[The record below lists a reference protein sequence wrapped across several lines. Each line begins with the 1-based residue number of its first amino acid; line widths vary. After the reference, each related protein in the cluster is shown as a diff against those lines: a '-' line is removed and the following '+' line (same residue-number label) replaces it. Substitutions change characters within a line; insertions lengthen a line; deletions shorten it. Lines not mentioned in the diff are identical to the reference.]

1 MNLEP
6 AIQGIALRALLL
18 TAPCGQPHAEPAL
31 NEEFQIA
38 PGQTVSIRNET
49 LKIRFESVIADSRC
63 PKGEQCISA
72 GNAEIL
78 VKLEAKGLEAQSV
91 RLNTSKEPRE
101 VDYDG
106 YGVRLVTLDPV
117 PISNRTIDPTK
128 YLATLLVK
136 KM

>member
-1 MNLEP
+1 MIR
-6 AIQGIALRALLL
+6 AIALQALLL
-18 TAPCGQPHAEPAL
+18 MAPCGQSHAEPSL
-31 NEEFQIA
+31 KEEVRIA

-78 VKLEAKGLEAQSV
+78 IELEAKGTQVQSV
-91 RLNTSKEPRE
+91 RLNTMNEPRE

-117 PISNRTIDPTK
+117 PISNRAIDPTK
-128 YLATLLVK
+128 YLATFLVK
-136 KM
+136 KMETPH